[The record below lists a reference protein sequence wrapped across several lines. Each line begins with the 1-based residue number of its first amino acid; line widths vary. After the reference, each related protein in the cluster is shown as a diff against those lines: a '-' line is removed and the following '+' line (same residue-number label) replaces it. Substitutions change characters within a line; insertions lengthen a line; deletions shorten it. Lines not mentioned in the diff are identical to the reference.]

1 VLGYYI
7 QAGPSVISP
16 DGGEAETKFTG
27 KTGGSVAASEKLD
40 IYGEISFAADA
51 VNSYGTK
58 VGVKYKF

>member
-1 VLGYYI
+1 
-7 QAGPSVISP
+7 VISP

-40 IYGEISFAADA
+40 VYGEISFAADT